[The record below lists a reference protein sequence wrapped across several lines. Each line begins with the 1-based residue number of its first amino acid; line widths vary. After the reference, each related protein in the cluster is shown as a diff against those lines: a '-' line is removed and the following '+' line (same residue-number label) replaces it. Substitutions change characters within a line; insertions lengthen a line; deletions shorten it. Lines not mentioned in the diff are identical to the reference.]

1 MSIEIGL
8 EKPTLDELMHRGMPR
23 RSGRYPW
30 GSGKDPQRNMDFL
43 SRLDELKKNG
53 FVENAENIKNE
64 FGISMN
70 EFRNEKTICNYE
82 RRMLQVNTAKAMKLD
97 GLNNVEIG
105 KKMGIN
111 ESTVRSL
118 LNPKSEDK
126 MQEVVNTVNFLK
138 ARVDD
143 KKMIDVG
150 AGVNIQLGISKEK
163 LDTALYYLEGEGYKV
178 YGGGIAQPTNRGQQ
192 TNQKV
197 LCVPGTEPKEIYQF
211 DKIHPITDYTSKDGG
226 ETFNKFRY
234 PESMSSDRL
243 MVRYAED
250 GGIHKDGVVE
260 LRRGVADL
268 SLGNDHYSQVRIL
281 VDGNKYIKGMAV
293 YGKDEDF
300 PPGVDAIFNT
310 NKKKDVPKMKV
321 LKDIKDDPDNPFGSL
336 IKPNGQSDY
345 VDSDGNKKMSLIN
358 KRAGEGDWS
367 EWKDTIPSQFLAK
380 QSKHL
385 AKKQLDLAKIDKIN
399 ELEEIMSLSNPTVK
413 KHFLQKFSDEADSAA
428 VHLKAAALPGQKYHV
443 ILPVNSLKDTEVYAP
458 NYENGT
464 QLALI
469 RYPHGGKFEIPI
481 LTVNNKHKAAR
492 ELLGTDIKDAI
503 GINSKNA
510 EILSGADFDGDT
522 VMCIPTGDK
531 NGRVNI
537 LNKSPLKELE
547 GFDPKTQYKEHEGMR
562 YMKNPLTKKDNTQIE
577 MGVIS
582 NLITDMTVGG
592 ATDKELARAVRHSM
606 VVIDAAKHKLDY
618 KQSEIDNDIAG
629 LKKKWQTGGASTIL
643 SRAKGQMEVDKRR
656 GSPKINTPGK
666 PWYNPD
672 RPEGALVYTTADTYE
687 AVKVNKRTGEIT
699 TYTKQPKQKSTKM
712 LETDDAYSLVSESRH
727 QIELIYA
734 DYANS
739 MKALANTAR
748 KELVATGNL
757 AYSRNANKVYSNEV
771 ASLSSKLNEALINA
785 PKERAALRSA
795 NVILKSKTEVNP
807 DMSNEDYRKEA
818 QRAITSSRVDV
829 GSLSRRDRSITITD
843 KEWEAIQAGAVT
855 ENVLSKILSNADVD
869 ELRQRATPRKDNSI
883 SENVQARIKAY
894 KLSNYTNDE
903 IARKLGIST
912 STVTKY

>member
-8 EKPTLDELMHRGMPR
+8 EKPTLDELMHYGIAR

-30 GSGKDPQRNMDFL
+30 GSGDGPQRNMDFL
-43 SRLDELKKNG
+43 SRLDDLKKNG

-97 GLNNVEIG
+97 GLSNVDIG

-138 ARVDD
+138 TRVDD

-234 PESMSSDRL
+234 PESMNSDRL

-260 LRRGVADL
+260 LRRGVSDL

-321 LKDIKDDPDNPFGSL
+321 LKEIKDDPDNPFGSL

-503 GINSKNA
+503 GINSKVA
-510 EILSGADFDGDT
+510 EVLSGADFDGDT
-522 VMCIPTGDK
+522 AMCIPTGDK

-537 LNKSPLKELE
+537 LNKNPLKELE

-643 SRAKGQMEVDKRR
+643 SRAKGQTEVDKRR

-687 AVKVNKRTGEIT
+687 AIKVNKRTGEIT

-757 AYSRNANKVYSNEV
+757 VYSRNANKVYSNEV
-771 ASLSSKLNEALINA
+771 DSLSSKLNEALINA

-795 NVILKSKTEVNP
+795 NVVLKSKTEANP

>member
-8 EKPTLDELMHRGMPR
+8 EKPTLDELMHYGIAR

-30 GSGKDPQRNMDFL
+30 GSGDGPQRNMDFL

-97 GLNNVEIG
+97 GLSNVDIG

-310 NKKKDVPKMKV
+310 NKTKDIPKMKV
-321 LKDIKDDPDNPFGSL
+321 LKEIKDDPDNPFGSL

-345 VDSDGNKKMSLIN
+345 IDSDGNKKMSLIN

-492 ELLGTDIKDAI
+492 ELLSTDIKDAV

-643 SRAKGQMEVDKRR
+643 SRAKGQTDVDKRR

-672 RPEGALVYTTADTYE
+672 RPEGALVYTSADPYE

-699 TYTKQPKQKSTKM
+699 TYLKQPKQKSTKM

-757 AYSRNANKVYSNEV
+757 AYSRNANKVYANEV

-795 NVILKSKTEVNP
+795 NVILKGKTEKNP

-869 ELRQRATPRKDNSI
+869 ELRQRATPRKDNAI

-903 IARKLGIST
+903 IARKLGVST
-912 STVTKY
+912 STVNKY

>member
-1 MSIEIGL
+1 MPIEIGL
-8 EKPTLDELMHRGMPR
+8 EKPPIDELMHYGIAR

-30 GSGKDPQRNMDFL
+30 GSGDGPQRNMDFL
-43 SRLDELKKNG
+43 SRLDELKKQG
-53 FVENAENIKNE
+53 FVENAENIRNE

-97 GLNNVEIG
+97 GLSNVDIG

-197 LCVPGTEPKEIYQF
+197 LCAPGTEPKEIYQF

-234 PESMSSDRL
+234 PESMNSDRL

-260 LRRGVADL
+260 LRRGVPDL

-310 NKKKDVPKMKV
+310 NKTKDVPKMKV
-321 LKDIKDDPDNPFGSL
+321 LKEIKDDPDNPFGSL

-345 VDSDGNKKMSLIN
+345 IDSDGNKKMSLIN

-503 GINSKNA
+503 GINSKVA
-510 EILSGADFDGDT
+510 EVLSGADFDGDT
-522 VMCIPTGDK
+522 AMCIPTGDK

-537 LNKSPLKELE
+537 LNKNPLKELE

-643 SRAKGQMEVDKRR
+643 SRAKGQTDVDKRR

-672 RPEGALVYTTADTYE
+672 RPEGALVYTSADPYE

-699 TYTKQPKQKSTKM
+699 TYLKQPKQKSTKM

-795 NVILKSKTEVNP
+795 NVILKGKTEVNP

>member
-82 RRMLQVNTAKAMKLD
+82 RRMLQVNTAKSMKLD
-97 GLNNVEIG
+97 GLSNVDIG

-310 NKKKDVPKMKV
+310 NKKK
-321 LKDIKDDPDNPFGSL
+321 
-336 IKPNGQSDY
+336 
-345 VDSDGNKKMSLIN
+345 MS
-358 KRAGEGDWS
+358 
-367 EWKDTIPSQFLAK
+367 
-380 QSKHL
+380 
-385 AKKQLDLAKIDKIN
+385 
-399 ELEEIMSLSNPTVK
+399 
-413 KHFLQKFSDEADSAA
+413 QK
-428 VHLKAAALPGQKYHV
+428 
-443 ILPVNSLKDTEVYAP
+443 
-458 NYENGT
+458 
-464 QLALI
+464 
-469 RYPHGGKFEIPI
+469 
-481 LTVNNKHKAAR
+481 
-492 ELLGTDIKDAI
+492 
-503 GINSKNA
+503 
-510 EILSGADFDGDT
+510 
-522 VMCIPTGDK
+522 
-531 NGRVNI
+531 
-537 LNKSPLKELE
+537 
-547 GFDPKTQYKEHEGMR
+547 
-562 YMKNPLTKKDNTQIE
+562 
-577 MGVIS
+577 
-582 NLITDMTVGG
+582 
-592 ATDKELARAVRHSM
+592 
-606 VVIDAAKHKLDY
+606 
-618 KQSEIDNDIAG
+618 
-629 LKKKWQTGGASTIL
+629 
-643 SRAKGQMEVDKRR
+643 
-656 GSPKINTPGK
+656 
-666 PWYNPD
+666 
-672 RPEGALVYTTADTYE
+672 
-687 AVKVNKRTGEIT
+687 
-699 TYTKQPKQKSTKM
+699 
-712 LETDDAYSLVSESRH
+712 
-727 QIELIYA
+727 
-734 DYANS
+734 
-739 MKALANTAR
+739 
-748 KELVATGNL
+748 
-757 AYSRNANKVYSNEV
+757 
-771 ASLSSKLNEALINA
+771 
-785 PKERAALRSA
+785 
-795 NVILKSKTEVNP
+795 
-807 DMSNEDYRKEA
+807 
-818 QRAITSSRVDV
+818 
-829 GSLSRRDRSITITD
+829 
-843 KEWEAIQAGAVT
+843 
-855 ENVLSKILSNADVD
+855 
-869 ELRQRATPRKDNSI
+869 
-883 SENVQARIKAY
+883 
-894 KLSNYTNDE
+894 
-903 IARKLGIST
+903 
-912 STVTKY
+912 

>member
-1 MSIEIGL
+1 
-8 EKPTLDELMHRGMPR
+8 
-23 RSGRYPW
+23 
-30 GSGKDPQRNMDFL
+30 
-43 SRLDELKKNG
+43 
-53 FVENAENIKNE
+53 
-64 FGISMN
+64 
-70 EFRNEKTICNYE
+70 
-82 RRMLQVNTAKAMKLD
+82 
-97 GLNNVEIG
+97 
-105 KKMGIN
+105 MGIN

-197 LCVPGTEPKEIYQF
+197 LCVPGTEPKEIYEF

-234 PESMSSDRL
+234 PESMNSDRL

-260 LRRGVADL
+260 LRRGVPDL

-281 VDGNKYIKGMAV
+281 VDGNKYIKGMSV

-310 NKKKDVPKMKV
+310 NKTKDIPKMKV
-321 LKDIKDDPDNPFGSL
+321 LKEIKDDPDNPFGSL

-345 VDSDGNKKMSLIN
+345 IDTDGNKKMSLIN

-399 ELEEIMSLSNPTVK
+399 ELEEIMALSNPTVK

-492 ELLGTDIKDAI
+492 ELLGTDIKDAV

-537 LNKSPLKELE
+537 LNKNPLKELE

-562 YMKNPLTKKDNTQIE
+562 YMKNPVTKKDATQIE
-577 MGVIS
+577 MGIIS

-643 SRAKGQMEVDKRR
+643 SRAKGQTDVDKRR

-672 RPEGALVYTTADTYE
+672 RPEGALVYTTADPYE

-699 TYTKQPKQKSTKM
+699 TYLKQPKQKSTKM
-712 LETDDAYSLVSESRH
+712 LETDDAYSLVSDSRH

-748 KELVATGNL
+748 KELVSTGNL
-757 AYSRNANKVYSNEV
+757 QYSRNANKIYANEV

-795 NVILKSKTEVNP
+795 NVILKSKTEANP
-807 DMSNEDYRKEA
+807 DMTNDDYRKEA

-869 ELRQRATPRKDNSI
+869 ELRQRATPRRDNSI
-883 SENVQARIKAY
+883 SENTQARIKAY
-894 KLSNYTNDE
+894 KNSNYTNDE
-903 IARKLGIST
+903 IARKLGISV
-912 STVTKY
+912 STVNKY

>member
-1 MSIEIGL
+1 MSKEIGL
-8 EKPTLDELMHRGMPR
+8 EKPPIDELIHRGMPR

-43 SRLDELKKNG
+43 SRLEELKKNG

-234 PESMSSDRL
+234 PESMNSDRL

-260 LRRGVADL
+260 LRRGVPDL

-310 NKKKDVPKMKV
+310 NKTKDVPKMKV

-345 VDSDGNKKMSLIN
+345 IDADGNKKMSLIN

-443 ILPVNSLKDTEVYAP
+443 ILPINSLKDTEVYAP

-492 ELLGTDIKDAI
+492 ELLGTDIKDAV

-537 LNKSPLKELE
+537 LNKNPLKELE
-547 GFDPKTQYKEHEGMR
+547 GFDPKTQYKEREGMR
-562 YMKNPLTKKDNTQIE
+562 YMKNPDTKKDATQIE
-577 MGVIS
+577 MGIIS

-618 KQSEIDNDIAG
+618 KQSELDNDIAG
-629 LKKKWQTGGASTIL
+629 LKAKWQTGGASTIL
-643 SRAKGQMEVDKRR
+643 SRAKGQMDVDKRR

-672 RPEGALVYTTADTYE
+672 RPEGALVYTTADPYE

-699 TYTKQPKQKSTKM
+699 TYLKQPKQKSTKM
-712 LETDDAYSLVSESRH
+712 LETDDAYSLVSDSRH

-748 KELVATGNL
+748 KELVSTGNL
-757 AYSRNANKVYSNEV
+757 QYSRNANKVYANEV

-795 NVILKSKTEVNP
+795 NVILKSKTEANP
-807 DMSNEDYRKEA
+807 DMTNDDYRKEA

-883 SENVQARIKAY
+883 SENMQARIKAY

>member
-8 EKPTLDELMHRGMPR
+8 EKPTLDELMHYGIAR

-30 GSGKDPQRNMDFL
+30 GSGEDPQRNIDFL

-97 GLNNVEIG
+97 GLSNVDIG

-281 VDGNKYIKGMAV
+281 VDGNKYIKGMAI

-310 NKKKDVPKMKV
+310 NKKKDIPKMKV

-443 ILPVNSLKDTEVYAP
+443 ILPINSLKDTEVYAP

-492 ELLGTDIKDAI
+492 ELLSTDIKDAI

-795 NVILKSKTEVNP
+795 NVILKGKAEANP
-807 DMSNEDYRKEA
+807 DMSNDDYRKEA

-903 IARKLGIST
+903 IARKLGVST
-912 STVTKY
+912 STVNKY

>member
-53 FVENAENIKNE
+53 FVENAENIKKE

-97 GLNNVEIG
+97 GLSNVDIG

-226 ETFNKFRY
+226 ATFVKFRY

-243 MVRYAED
+243 MIRYAED

-260 LRRGVADL
+260 LRRGVPDL

-310 NKKKDVPKMKV
+310 NKTKDVPKMKV
-321 LKDIKDDPDNPFGSL
+321 LKEIKDDPNNPFGSL

-345 VDSDGNKKMSLIN
+345 IDSDGNKKMSLIN
-358 KRAGEGDWS
+358 KRASEGDWS

-413 KHFLQKFSDEADSAA
+413 KHFLQKFADEADSAA

-469 RYPHGGKFEIPI
+469 RYPHGGRFEIPI

-492 ELLGTDIKDAI
+492 ELLGTDIKDAV
-503 GINSKNA
+503 GINSYNA
-510 EILSGADFDGDT
+510 EILSGADFDGDA

-537 LNKSPLKELE
+537 LNKNPLKELE
-547 GFDPKTQYKEHEGMR
+547 GFDPKTQYKEREGMR
-562 YMKNPLTKKDNTQIE
+562 YMKNPITKKDSTQIE

-643 SRAKGQMEVDKRR
+643 SRAKGQIDVDKRR

-672 RPEGALVYTTADTYE
+672 RPEGALVYTTADPYE

-699 TYTKQPKQKSTKM
+699 TYMKQPKQKSTNM
-712 LETDDAYSLVSESRH
+712 LETDDAYSLVSEARH
-727 QIELIYA
+727 PIELIYA

-757 AYSRNANKVYSNEV
+757 AYSRNANKVYANEV

-795 NVILKSKTEVNP
+795 NVILKSKTEANP

-818 QRAITSSRVDV
+818 QRAIASSRVDV

-855 ENVLSKILSNADVD
+855 ENVLSKILNNADVD
-869 ELRQRATPRKDNSI
+869 ELRQRATPRKNNTI
-883 SENVQARIKAY
+883 SENMQARIKAY

-903 IARKLGIST
+903 IARKLGISI
-912 STVTKY
+912 STVNKY

>member
-97 GLNNVEIG
+97 GLSNVDIG
-105 KKMGIN
+105 KKMEIN

-234 PESMSSDRL
+234 PESMNSDRL

-260 LRRGVADL
+260 LRRGVPDL

-281 VDGNKYIKGMAV
+281 VDGNKYIKGMAI

-310 NKKKDVPKMKV
+310 NKTKDVPKMKV
-321 LKDIKDDPDNPFGSL
+321 FKDIKDDPDNPFGSL

-547 GFDPKTQYKEHEGMR
+547 GFDPKTQYKEREGMR
-562 YMKNPLTKKDNTQIE
+562 YMKNPGTKKDNTQIE

-795 NVILKSKTEVNP
+795 NVVLKGKTEANP

-869 ELRQRATPRKDNSI
+869 ELRQRATPRKDNAI

>member
-234 PESMSSDRL
+234 PESMNSDRL

-260 LRRGVADL
+260 LRRGVPDL

-300 PPGVDAIFNT
+300 PPGVDVIFNT
-310 NKKKDVPKMKV
+310 NKTKDVPKMKV

-345 VDSDGNKKMSLIN
+345 VDSDGNRKMSLIN

-492 ELLGTDIKDAI
+492 ELLGTNIKDAV
-503 GINSKNA
+503 GINSKIA

-547 GFDPKTQYKEHEGMR
+547 GFDPKTQYKEREGMR

-643 SRAKGQMEVDKRR
+643 SRAKGRIDVDKRR

-672 RPEGALVYTTADTYE
+672 RPEGALVYTTADQYE

-699 TYTKQPKQKSTKM
+699 TYMKQPKQKSTEM
-712 LETDDAYSLVSESRH
+712 LETDDAYSLVSDARH

-748 KELVATGNL
+748 KELVSTGNL
-757 AYSRNANKVYSNEV
+757 QYSRNANKVYANEV

-795 NVILKSKTEVNP
+795 NVILKNKTEANP
-807 DMSNEDYRKEA
+807 DMSNDDYRKEA

-903 IARKLGIST
+903 IARKLKLST
-912 STVTKY
+912 STVAKY

>member
-1 MSIEIGL
+1 MSKEIGL
-8 EKPTLDELMHRGMPR
+8 EKPTLDDLVHRGMPR

-43 SRLDELKKNG
+43 SRLEELKKNG
-53 FVENAENIKNE
+53 FVENAENIKKE

-126 MQEVVNTVNFLK
+126 MQEVMNTVNFLK

-197 LCVPGTEPKEIYQF
+197 LCVPGTEPKEIYEF
-211 DKIHPITDYTSKDGG
+211 DKIHSITDYTSKDGG

-234 PESMSSDRL
+234 PESMNSDRL
-243 MVRYAED
+243 MIRYAED

-260 LRRGVADL
+260 LRRGVPDL

-310 NKKKDVPKMKV
+310 NKTKDIPKMKV
-321 LKDIKDDPDNPFGSL
+321 LKEIKDDPDNPFGSL

-345 VDSDGNKKMSLIN
+345 IDADGNKKMSLIN

-399 ELEEIMSLSNPTVK
+399 ELEEIMALSNPTVK
-413 KHFLQKFSDEADSAA
+413 KHFLQKFADEADSAA

-443 ILPVNSLKDTEVYAP
+443 ILPINSLKDTEVYAP

-503 GINSKNA
+503 GINSKIA

-537 LNKSPLKELE
+537 LNKNPLKELE
-547 GFDPKTQYKEHEGMR
+547 GFDPKTQYKEREGMR
-562 YMKNPLTKKDNTQIE
+562 YMKNPDTKKDATQIE
-577 MGVIS
+577 MGIIS

-592 ATDKELARAVRHSM
+592 ATDKELARAVKHSM

-643 SRAKGQMEVDKRR
+643 SRAKGQIEVDKRR

-672 RPEGALVYTTADTYE
+672 RPEGALVYTTADPYE
-687 AVKVNKRTGEIT
+687 VVKVNKRTGEVT
-699 TYTKQPKQKSTKM
+699 TYLKQPTQKSTKM
-712 LETDDAYSLVSESRH
+712 LETDDAYSLVSDSRH

-748 KELVATGNL
+748 KELVSTGNL
-757 AYSRNANKVYSNEV
+757 QYSRNANKVYANEV

-795 NVILKSKTEVNP
+795 NVILKSKTEANP
-807 DMSNEDYRKEA
+807 DMTKDDYKKEA
-818 QRAITSSRVDV
+818 QRAITASRVDV

-869 ELRQRATPRKDNSI
+869 ELRQRATPRKNNTI
-883 SENVQARIKAY
+883 SENMQTRIKAY
-894 KLSNYTNDE
+894 KNSNYTNDE
-903 IARKLGIST
+903 IARKLGVSV
-912 STVTKY
+912 STVNKY

>member
-1 MSIEIGL
+1 MSKEIGL
-8 EKPTLDELMHRGMPR
+8 EKPTLDDLVHRGMPR

-43 SRLDELKKNG
+43 SRLEELKKNG
-53 FVENAENIKNE
+53 FVENAENIKKE

-126 MQEVVNTVNFLK
+126 MQEVMNTVNFLK

-197 LCVPGTEPKEIYQF
+197 LCVPGTEPKEIYEF
-211 DKIHPITDYTSKDGG
+211 DKIHSITDYTSKDGG

-234 PESMSSDRL
+234 PESMNSDRL
-243 MVRYAED
+243 MIRYAED

-260 LRRGVADL
+260 LRRGVPDL

-310 NKKKDVPKMKV
+310 NKTKDIPKMKV
-321 LKDIKDDPDNPFGSL
+321 LKEIKDDPDNPFGSL

-345 VDSDGNKKMSLIN
+345 IDADGNKKMSLIN

-399 ELEEIMSLSNPTVK
+399 ELEEIMALSNPTVK
-413 KHFLQKFSDEADSAA
+413 KHFLQKFADEADSAA

-443 ILPVNSLKDTEVYAP
+443 ILPINSLKDTEVYAP

-503 GINSKNA
+503 GINSKIA

-537 LNKSPLKELE
+537 LNKNPLKELE
-547 GFDPKTQYKEHEGMR
+547 GFDPKTQYKEREGMR
-562 YMKNPLTKKDNTQIE
+562 YMKNPDTKKDATQIE
-577 MGVIS
+577 MGIIS

-592 ATDKELARAVRHSM
+592 ATDKELARAVKHSM

-643 SRAKGQMEVDKRR
+643 SRAKGQIEVDKRR

-672 RPEGALVYTTADTYE
+672 RPEGALVYTTADPYE
-687 AVKVNKRTGEIT
+687 VVKVNKRTGEVT
-699 TYTKQPKQKSTKM
+699 TYLKQPTQKSTKM
-712 LETDDAYSLVSESRH
+712 LETNDAYSLVSDSRH

-748 KELVATGNL
+748 KELVSTGNL
-757 AYSRNANKVYSNEV
+757 QYSRNANKVYANEV

-795 NVILKSKTEVNP
+795 NVILKSKTEANP
-807 DMSNEDYRKEA
+807 DMTKDDYKKEA
-818 QRAITSSRVDV
+818 QRAITASRVDV

-869 ELRQRATPRKDNSI
+869 ELRQRATPRKNNTI
-883 SENVQARIKAY
+883 SENMQTRIKAY
-894 KLSNYTNDE
+894 KNSNYTNDE
-903 IARKLGIST
+903 IARKLGVSV
-912 STVTKY
+912 STVNKY

>member
-97 GLNNVEIG
+97 GLSNVDIG

-234 PESMSSDRL
+234 PESMNSDRL

-260 LRRGVADL
+260 LRRGVPDL

-310 NKKKDVPKMKV
+310 NKTKDVPKMKV
-321 LKDIKDDPDNPFGSL
+321 LKEIKDDPDNPFGSL

-345 VDSDGNKKMSLIN
+345 LDSEGNKKMSLIN

-492 ELLGTDIKDAI
+492 ELLGTDIKDAV

-562 YMKNPLTKKDNTQIE
+562 YMKNPLTKTDNTQIE

-643 SRAKGQMEVDKRR
+643 SRAKGQTDVDKRR

-672 RPEGALVYTTADTYE
+672 RPEGALVYTTADQYE

-699 TYTKQPKQKSTKM
+699 TYMKQPKQKSTKM

-757 AYSRNANKVYSNEV
+757 AYSRNANKVYANEV
-771 ASLSSKLNEALINA
+771 TSLSSKLNEALINA

-795 NVILKSKTEVNP
+795 NVILKGKTEANP